1 MTAVLPGDDHGD
13 MGDSMLKGDPTAPPA
28 RKGLFQSCEWF
39 KQRPLSRW
47 QFAVFLLFGVAT
59 LLWIVIKATSG
70 ITGDVLSGLCAVVLA
85 GWGAQHFKILLGIK
99 ENVER
104 LAKNNREFKQQN
116 AAMTHQVDK
125 LMKAQREL
133 TATHDALT
141 ETTDEYKANIS
152 KFKQLDEKLNSL
164 ADDSI
169 EGLGALKEMSK
180 TVQESIQKELVQHE
194 REILLSVQEAMELRD
209 DQEGLTENEFNQF
222 VNALPANFQERFST
236 MSERGKSFKEMA
248 GDDGVLD
255 LDEFSE
261 ICDEFAKEVVAGGG
275 AAKK

>member
-1 MTAVLPGDDHGD
+1 
-13 MGDSMLKGDPTAPPA
+13 
-28 RKGLFQSCEWF
+28 
-39 KQRPLSRW
+39 
-47 QFAVFLLFGVAT
+47 
-59 LLWIVIKATSG
+59 
-70 ITGDVLSGLCAVVLA
+70 
-85 GWGAQHFKILLGIK
+85 
-99 ENVER
+99 
-104 LAKNNREFKQQN
+104 
-116 AAMTHQVDK
+116 MTHQVDK

-275 AAKK
+275 AA